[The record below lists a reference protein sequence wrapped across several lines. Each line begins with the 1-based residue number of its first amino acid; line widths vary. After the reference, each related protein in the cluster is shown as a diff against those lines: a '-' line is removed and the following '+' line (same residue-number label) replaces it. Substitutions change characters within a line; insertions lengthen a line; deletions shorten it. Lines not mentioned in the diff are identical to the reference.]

1 MDLFKDFGWTKEEV
15 LDRLSQA
22 QEQTEGQLSDD
33 LQQIT
38 ALVAMIIK
46 SAGYIK

>member
-1 MDLFKDFGWTKEEV
+1 MDLFKDYGWTKEEV
-15 LDRLSQA
+15 LNRLEEA

-38 ALVAMIIK
+38 ALVAILIDN
-46 SAGYIK
+46 AGYVR